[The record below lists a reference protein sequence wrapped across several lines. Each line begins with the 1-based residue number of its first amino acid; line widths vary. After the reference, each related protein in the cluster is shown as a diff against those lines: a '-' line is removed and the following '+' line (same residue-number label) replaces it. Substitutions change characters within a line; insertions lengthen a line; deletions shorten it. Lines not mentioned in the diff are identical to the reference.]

1 MNQKPHIILLL
12 QNKCQCYTF
21 NKARTMPLPL
31 CLLKAP
37 FYVLLFSSMDFESL
51 NPEQQI
57 DFPACVSQHR
67 FISLITSS
75 HMCSRYLL
83 AARSGDLA
91 KRQCGKCFLT
101 TCDGIKLAI
110 YLVNTA
116 EWHKLAFDTDL
127 SVA

>member
-12 QNKCQCYTF
+12 HINIALLNKCQCYTF

-31 CLLKAP
+31 CLIKAS
-37 FYVLLFSSMDFESL
+37 FYGLLFPSMDFESL

-57 DFPACVSQHR
+57 DFLACVSQHR

-83 AARSGDLA
+83 AAGSG
-91 KRQCGKCFLT
+91 Q
-101 TCDGIKLAI
+101 
-110 YLVNTA
+110 
-116 EWHKLAFDTDL
+116 
-127 SVA
+127 S